1 MADSS
6 SDPGPKVSSPAANA
20 LIYVTL
26 IAFLVLGMFAGW
38 RSHRNA
44 GLFLKAI
51 KSQSVV
57 SLSLNFLAVNIGSG
71 IFFSLP
77 EVGTIAGITGV
88 FAYAFAA
95 GAPLFLFAIV
105 GPMFR
110 KHNSKQWSMTAFVRE
125 RYGRPLHKL
134 YGIICTL
141 FVGMYMVS
149 ELTTIYG
156 VFQLL
161 TPLHPLTPMIII
173 CVITTIYT
181 AFGGVFASLMT
192 DAIQCVL
199 IFVLIII
206 AVITVGVSVR
216 PSKEDIER
224 AGLVKPTKMGGELF
238 VILTLAIAFSDM
250 YHQGFWQ
257 RTFAS
262 RNDHDLRWATFF
274 GFWLVFV
281 VTALVGM
288 AGPLA
293 AWAGTWSPDSDVPG
307 SSAFFTIIAS
317 MPGWVS
323 GLTLVLTTSLSCCAI
338 DTCQTAMFA
347 SLYDLVE
354 QKVSIWV
361 VRIVVIL
368 LNIPVIFLAMRAPD
382 ILQVY
387 LLADLLA
394 SATILP
400 VLIGLIKRFN
410 FVHWTDALVG
420 CFGGIIAVGAFG
432 QTYLGNRHDGWRLL
446 LLDGG
451 LYVND
456 ERVLGTFCFAP
467 LGSVVFTF
475 FFSGLRMAISRALG
489 CHQYWYVNTIPLAEN
504 DEEEQ
509 EKKESQS
516 KPPLRVFP
524 NQESNAAPTNNNE
537 QFGQTNGNDTDKLT
551 AFSRK
556 FIFSH

>member
-1 MADSS
+1 MADSTDS
-6 SDPGPKVSSPAANA
+6 GDAGGPKVSSPAANA
-20 LIYVTL
+20 LIYMTL
-26 IAFLVLGMFAGW
+26 ICFLVLGMAAGW

-51 KSQSVV
+51 KSQAVWA
-57 SLSLNFLAVNIGSG
+57 LSLNFLAVNIGSG
-71 IFFSLP
+71 IFYSLP

-88 FAYAFAA
+88 FAYAFASS
-95 GAPLFLFAIV
+95 APLFVFAFV
-105 GPMFR
+105 GPLFR
-110 KHNSKQWSMTAFVRE
+110 KYNSRQWSMTAFIME
-125 RYGRPLHKL
+125 RFGRPLHIL

-161 TPLHPLTPMIII
+161 TPLHPLPPMIII
-173 CVITTIYT
+173 CVITTAYT

-192 DAIQCVL
+192 DAIQAIL
-199 IFVLIII
+199 IFVMIIV
-206 AVITVGVSVR
+206 AVIVVAVNVR
-216 PSKEDIER
+216 PTKEDIDR
-224 AGLVKPTKMGGELF
+224 VGLVKPTKMGGELF
-238 VILTLAIAFSDM
+238 VILTLAIMFSNM

-257 RTFAS
+257 RTFSS
-262 RNDHDLRWATFF
+262 RNDRDLRWATFI

-281 VTALVGM
+281 ITTLVGM

-317 MPGWVS
+317 MDGWVS
-323 GLTLVLTTSLSCCAI
+323 GLMLVLTTSLSCCAI

-347 SLYDLVE
+347 SLFDLAEERVN
-354 QKVSIWV
+354 IWV
-361 VRIVVIL
+361 VRAVVIL
-368 LNIPVIFLAMRAPD
+368 LNIPVIVLAMRAPD

-400 VLIGLIKRFN
+400 VLFGLFRHLDFI
-410 FVHWTDALVG
+410 HWTDALVG

-432 QTYLGNRHDGWRLL
+432 QAYLGNRHDGWRLL

-451 LYVND
+451 LYVTD
-456 ERVLGTFCFAP
+456 ERVLGAFCFAP
-467 LGSVVFTF
+467 LGSVVFMF
-475 FFSGLRMAISRALG
+475 FFAGLRMGITRLLG
-489 CHQYWYVNTIPLAEN
+489 RRQYWHV
-504 DEEEQ
+504 
-509 EKKESQS
+509 KKEDADENSETNS
-516 KPPLRVFP
+516 IKSI
-524 NQESNAAPTNNNE
+524 NSN
-537 QFGQTNGNDTDKLT
+537 
-551 AFSRK
+551 SR
-556 FIFSH
+556 SSSRSSLEVNRCT

>member
-1 MADSS
+1 MADSAG
-6 SDPGPKVSSPAANA
+6 DVGPKVSSPAANA

-26 IAFLVLGMFAGW
+26 IAFLALGLFAGW

-51 KSQSVV
+51 KSQSVW
-57 SLSLNFLAVNIGSG
+57 SLSFNFLAINVGSS

-105 GPMFR
+105 GPLFR
-110 KHNSKQWSMTAFVRE
+110 KHNSKQWSMTAFVME
-125 RYGRPLHKL
+125 RYGRPLHIV

-141 FVGMYMVS
+141 FVGMYLVS
-149 ELTTIYG
+149 ELTTIYS

-161 TPLHPLTPMIII
+161 TPVKPLVPMIIVCI
-173 CVITTIYT
+173 VTTIYT
-181 AFGGVFASLMT
+181 SFGGVFASLMT

-199 IFVLIII
+199 VFVLIIVATI
-206 AVITVGVSVR
+206 AVGVSVR

-224 AGLVKPTKMGGELF
+224 VGLVKPTKMGGELF

-262 RNDHDLRWATFF
+262 RNDKDLRWATFY
-274 GFWLVFV
+274 GFWLVFIIY
-281 VTALVGM
+281 ALVGM

-293 AWAGTWSPDSDVPG
+293 AWAGTWSPDSGVPG
-307 SSAFFTIIAS
+307 ASAFFTIIAS
-317 MPGWVS
+317 MSGWVS

-354 QKVSIWV
+354 EKVSISV

-368 LNIPVIFLAMRAPD
+368 LNVPVIFIAMRAPD

-394 SATILP
+394 SATIMP
-400 VLIGLIKRFN
+400 VLFGLIRQLN
-410 FVHWTDALVG
+410 FIHWTDVMAG
-420 CFGGIIAVGAFG
+420 CFGGVISVGAFG
-432 QTYLGNRHDGWRLL
+432 QAYLGNRHDGWRLL

-456 ERVLGTFCFAP
+456 ERVLGAFCFAP

-475 FFSGLRMAISRALG
+475 FFAGLRMGVTRLLG
-489 CHQYWYVNTIPLAEN
+489 CRQYWYVNTISYS
-504 DEEEQ
+504 DEEEKRAVVSGF
-509 EKKESQS
+509 EKPTGRFQDDEADKKLPVMDNVSRLSQ
-516 KPPLRVFP
+516 
-524 NQESNAAPTNNNE
+524 
-537 QFGQTNGNDTDKLT
+537 
-551 AFSRK
+551 
-556 FIFSH
+556 I

>member
-1 MADSS
+1 
-6 SDPGPKVSSPAANA
+6 VSSPAANA
-20 LIYVTL
+20 LIYMTL
-26 IAFLVLGMFAGW
+26 ICFLGLGLVAGW

-51 KSQSVV
+51 RSQAVWA
-57 SLSLNFLAVNIGSG
+57 LSLNFLAVNIGSG

-88 FAYAFAA
+88 FAYAFASS
-95 GAPLFLFAIV
+95 APLFAFAIV
-105 GPMFR
+105 GPLFR
-110 KHNSKQWSMTAFVRE
+110 RHNSKQWSMTAYIME
-125 RYGRPLHKL
+125 RYGRPLHIL
-134 YGIICTL
+134 YGVICTL

-161 TPLHPLTPMIII
+161 TPLHPLMPMIII
-173 CVITTIYT
+173 CVVTTIYT

-192 DAIQCVL
+192 DAIQCIL
-199 IFVLIII
+199 IFVLIIV
-206 AVITVGVSVR
+206 AVIVVAVNVR

-238 VILTLAIAFSDM
+238 AILFLAILFSNM

-262 RNDHDLRWATFF
+262 RNDRDLRWATFF

-281 VTALVGM
+281 ITALVGM

-293 AWAGTWSPDSDVPG
+293 AWAGTWSPDSGVPG

-317 MPGWVS
+317 MDGWVS

-347 SLYDLVE
+347 SLFDLVE
-354 QKVSIWV
+354 EKANIWV
-361 VRIVVIL
+361 VRAVVVIL
-368 LNIPVIFLAMRAPD
+368 NVPIILLAMRAPD

-394 SATILP
+394 SATIIP
-400 VLIGLIKRFN
+400 VLLGLFKRLN
-410 FVHWTDALVG
+410 FIHWMDALVG

-432 QTYLGNRHDGWRLL
+432 QAYLGNRHDGWRLL

-451 LYVND
+451 LYVDD
-456 ERVLGTFCFAP
+456 ERVLGAFCFAP
-467 LGSVVFTF
+467 LGSVVFMF
-475 FFSGLRMAISRALG
+475 FFAALRMGI
-489 CHQYWYVNTIPLAEN
+489 T
-504 DEEEQ
+504 
-509 EKKESQS
+509 
-516 KPPLRVFP
+516 
-524 NQESNAAPTNNNE
+524 
-537 QFGQTNGNDTDKLT
+537 
-551 AFSRK
+551 
-556 FIFSH
+556 

>member
-1 MADSS
+1 M
-6 SDPGPKVSSPAANA
+6 SDGTNDVGPKVSSPAANA

-26 IAFLVLGMFAGW
+26 IAFLALGMFAGW

-51 KSQSVV
+51 KSQSVW

-88 FAYAFAA
+88 FAYAFAS
-95 GAPLFLFAIV
+95 GAPLFLFALV

-110 KHNSKQWSMTAFVRE
+110 KHNAKQWSMTAFVME
-125 RYGRPLHKL
+125 RYGRPLHIL
-134 YGIICTL
+134 YGII
-141 FVGMYMVS
+141 S
-149 ELTTIYG
+149 
-156 VFQLL
+156 
-161 TPLHPLTPMIII
+161 PMIVI

-192 DAIQCVL
+192 DAIQCIL
-199 IFVLIII
+199 IFVLIIV

-216 PSKEDIER
+216 PSREDIER

-262 RNDHDLRWATFF
+262 RNDRDLRWATFN
-274 GFWLVFV
+274 GFWLVFI

-293 AWAGTWSPDSDVPG
+293 AWSGTWSPDSDVPG

-317 MPGWVS
+317 MAGWVS

-354 QKVSIWV
+354 QKVNIWV
-361 VRIVVIL
+361 VRAVVIL

-400 VLIGLIKRFN
+400 VLIGLINRLN
-410 FVHWTDALVG
+410 FIHWTDALVG

-432 QTYLGNRHDGWRLL
+432 QAYLGNRHDGWRLL

-451 LYVND
+451 LYVDD
-456 ERVLGTFCFAP
+456 ERVLGAFCFAP

-475 FFSGLRMAISRALG
+475 FFAGLRMGVTKLLG
-489 CHQYWYVNTIPLAEN
+489 RQQYRYINT
-504 DEEEQ
+504 
-509 EKKESQS
+509 
-516 KPPLRVFP
+516 V
-524 NQESNAAPTNNNE
+524 SNAEDDDDAASN
-537 QFGQTNGNDTDKLT
+537 TDKLS
-551 AFSRK
+551 ADFSREDTEK
-556 FIFSH
+556 NVDAKTADLQYGNAGTLEETG

>member
-1 MADSS
+1 MADG
-6 SDPGPKVSSPAANA
+6 SDTSDPKVSSPAANA
-20 LIYVTL
+20 LIYMTL
-26 IAFLVLGMFAGW
+26 ICFLALGLVAGW

-51 KSQSVV
+51 KSQAVWA
-57 SLSLNFLAVNIGSG
+57 LSLNFLAVNIGSG
-71 IFFSLP
+71 IFYSLP

-88 FAYAFAA
+88 FAYSFASSV
-95 GAPLFLFAIV
+95 PLFVFAIF
-105 GPMFR
+105 GPLFR
-110 KHNSKQWSMTAFVRE
+110 KYNSKQWSMTAFIME
-125 RYGRPLHKL
+125 RFGRPLHIL
-134 YGIICTL
+134 YSIICTL

-156 VFQLL
+156 VFKLL
-161 TPLHPLTPMIII
+161 TPLKPLAPMIVI

-192 DAIQCVL
+192 DAIQCIL
-199 IFVLIII
+199 IFVLIIV
-206 AVITVGVSVR
+206 AVIVIGVNVH

-238 VILTLAIAFSDM
+238 VILTLAIMFSNM

-262 RNDHDLRWATFF
+262 RNDRDLRWATFF
-274 GFWLVFV
+274 GFWLVFII
-281 VTALVGM
+281 TTLVGM

-317 MPGWVS
+317 MDGWVS

-347 SLYDLVE
+347 SLYDLAE
-354 QKVSIWV
+354 ERLNIWV
-361 VRIVVIL
+361 VRAVVVIL
-368 LNIPVIFLAMRAPD
+368 NVPVIFLAMRAPD

-400 VLIGLIKRFN
+400 VLFGLFKRFN
-410 FVHWTDALVG
+410 FIHWTDALVG

-432 QTYLGNRHDGWRLL
+432 QAYLGNRHDGWRLL

-451 LYVND
+451 LYVTD
-456 ERVLGTFCFAP
+456 ERVLGAFCFAP
-467 LGSVVFTF
+467 LGSVVFMF
-475 FFSGLRMAISRALG
+475 FFAGLRMGVTKLLG
-489 CHQYWYVNTIPLAEN
+489 RNQYCHI
-504 DEEEQ
+504 
-509 EKKESQS
+509 KKD
-516 KPPLRVFP
+516 
-524 NQESNAAPTNNNE
+524 ESNEDSET
-537 QFGQTNGNDTDKLT
+537 QDSIK
-551 AFSRK
+551 SSSSIK
-556 FIFSH
+556 K